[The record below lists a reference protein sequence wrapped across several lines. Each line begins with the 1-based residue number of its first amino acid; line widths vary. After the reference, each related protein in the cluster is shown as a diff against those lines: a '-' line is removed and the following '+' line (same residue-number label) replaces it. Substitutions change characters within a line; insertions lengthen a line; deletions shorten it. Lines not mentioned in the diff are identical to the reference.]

1 MFVLD
6 CSAAIAFL
14 FEDEASTGADAL
26 LDRLQEESARVPS
39 LWRLEVGNVLAGAER
54 AGRISDAQ
62 LTAYLEIIGQLPIVT
77 DLATDERALREV
89 LALARKEGL
98 TTYDATYL
106 ELSLR
111 LSLPLATKDAPLAGT
126 ARQLGVDIIAL

>member
-1 MFVLD
+1 MVAHNQAHQELLAKF
-6 CSAAIAFL
+6 SA
-14 FEDEASTGADAL
+14 TGVFARYDGVVKGGSI
-26 LDRLQEESARVPS
+26 SANK
-39 LWRLEVGNVLAGAER
+39 EV
-54 AGRISDAQ
+54 RISDAQ

-77 DLATDERALREV
+77 DPATDERALREI

-111 LSLPLATKDAPLAGT
+111 LNLPLATKDAPLAST